1 MTTVKNALYYY
12 NESVKTLKNNFNLQS
27 PRGVLTKLLKKILR
41 SFLRQ
46 GCLVLTRLTW
56 QDLFTISVRHHI
68 QNFSHQMLSVLWIWP
83 QDITFIPPVKT
94 HCENRRFKS
103 HVWMDLNNLVY
114 FSNISS
120 LFLSQCHS
128 MTFQG
133 RKIDFFSCCEL
144 RSLIKWYLEP
154 GKPYWRGN
162 LSTVDL
168 LVLTSLDRL
177 PFTKK
182 ILITFVRKQAK
193 LMRRSTVL
201 SFPL

>member
-1 MTTVKNALYYY
+1 VTTVKNALYYY
-12 NESVKTLKNNFNLQS
+12 NESVKTLKNNFNLRS
-27 PRGVLTKLLKKILR
+27 PRGVLTKLRKIILR

-56 QDLFTISVRHHI
+56 QELFTLSVRHHI

-120 LFLSQCHS
+120 LFFIS
-128 MTFQG
+128 MSLYDISVKKN
-133 RKIDFFSCCEL
+133 RFFSCCEL

-168 LVLTSLDRL
+168 LVLTSLDKL

-201 SFPL
+201 SLPL